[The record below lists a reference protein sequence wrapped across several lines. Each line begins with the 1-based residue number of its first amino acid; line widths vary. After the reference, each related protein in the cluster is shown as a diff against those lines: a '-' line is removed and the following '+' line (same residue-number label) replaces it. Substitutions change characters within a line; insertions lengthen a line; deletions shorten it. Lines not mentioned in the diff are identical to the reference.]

1 MENYFKTN
9 LVFLREKKGETQL
22 ETATALG
29 LTRSTYANYEVGANL
44 PKADILQKIIG
55 HFETDFN
62 TIMSSDL
69 SNLSFNPVSTSSK
82 KVNNPQVSPQFSAQI
97 DTKKHILNEP
107 EAVYYRMPQVITL
120 DSQGNDN
127 MVMVPVKARAG
138 YLLGYGD
145 TDFIQTL
152 PTYRLP
158 GFNNGTF
165 RLFESQGLSM
175 YPTFNDRDILITQF
189 LENINEIRD
198 DRVYVIVTKTD
209 GVVVK
214 RCLNRIK
221 TDNKLILKSDNIKHR
236 EEYPNIIV
244 PPEDILEVWY
254 AIAYMS
260 RQMRSPSEMYT
271 RMIDL
276 EARLTILEQSGG
288 KK

>member
-1 MENYFKTN
+1 LKRNTLSNYETGHSEPDISTIINIASFFGVELSKM
-9 LVFLREKKGETQL
+9 LELDLREARFDT
-22 ETATALG
+22 
-29 LTRSTYANYEVGANL
+29 VG
-44 PKADILQKIIG
+44 
-55 HFETDFN
+55 F
-62 TIMSSDL
+62 
-69 SNLSFNPVSTSSK
+69 SSK
-82 KVNNPQVSPQFSAQI
+82 KVEKGKDSGKFWGKVDAKTP
-97 DTKKHILNEP
+97 ILKEP
-107 EAVYYRMPQVITL
+107 EAIYYRMPQVITL
-120 DSQGNDN
+120 DSDGNDN

-145 TDFIQTL
+145 VEFMQTL

-189 LENINEIRD
+189 VENINEIRD

-221 TDNKLILKSDNIKHR
+221 SDNKLILKSDNIKHR

-254 AIAYMS
+254 AIAYIS

-271 RMIDL
+271 RIVDM
-276 EARLTILEQSGG
+276 EARLAILEQASG

>member
-1 MENYFKTN
+1 MPNFFPSNLNY
-9 LVFLREKKGETQL
+9 LRKQKQLTQD
-22 ETATALG
+22 EAATALG
-29 LTRSTYANYEVGANL
+29 LKRNTFSNYETGHSE
-44 PKADILQKIIG
+44 PDIATII
-55 HFETDFN
+55 
-62 TIMSSDL
+62 TIATYFSVDL
-69 SNLSFNPVSTSSK
+69 SNLLEIDLKEVRFNGSGFSSK
-82 KVNNPQVSPQFSAQI
+82 KVEKGKDSGKVWGKVEPQQHHF
-97 DTKKHILNEP
+97 NE
-107 EAVYYRMPQVITL
+107 EMAVYSRIPKVITI
-120 DSQGNDN
+120 DSHGNDN

-145 TDFIQTL
+145 TEFIQTL

-158 GFNNGTF
+158 GFTNGTF

-175 YPTFNDRDILITQF
+175 YPTFNDRDILVTQF
-189 LENINEIRD
+189 VEKINEIRD
-198 DRVYVIVTKTD
+198 DRVYVIVTRTD

-276 EARLTILEQSGG
+276 EARLTILEQSGP